1 MKGPVSAPPVDVQ
14 FAQKLAANDK
24 KDRDRAV
31 KKLKKWFG
39 ARSSGFPQDEL
50 MRIWKGL
57 FYCYWMSDK
66 PLVQEE
72 LAENISSMV
81 ASFQTSQDGLGF
93 VQAFAKTF
101 QREWFGVDRWRMDKT
116 MMLVRRFLRHSLKL
130 VAKAEWE
137 EVLLEAFIDV
147 IRKEVILTDP
157 ANASLGFQL
166 HFTDVFL
173 EEVAKVGG
181 EDLPAKVV
189 GKLVQPW
196 VDLVATSTDLRLIV
210 HTEERIFNHLLRQSD
225 PGIKYQMEEDGLEEE
240 EEEVSEAN
248 GAENGSTENGNKN
261 GHKNG
266 DGESDEE
273 EDDNDGE
280 GSAEDP
286 RAGRVSVVI
295 PQVAVDYAGIADNLF
310 QLGSKEN
317 MRKSNRDMLYRVS
330 KKFKDVAANIFPL
343 GPNLEELESIE
354 IPKISVKKS
363 AAELAKRQAQIRREN
378 LESKKRAKKMKLK
391 EEEAPSSG
399 EESGK
404 TNGKAGSE
412 EEEVHDEEEE
422 DENATLE
429 QKVGESDE
437 EKDDEEDEPTEKK
450 VKRENQ
456 KKKKQERKRKKREA
470 LLKAALE
477 KAEQEKKME
486 NQLGH
491 DLEINSALVKKNVEG
506 KDKKRKHDTPITN
519 GHSSP
524 VKKAKIENAESNG
537 EVKSMDINQNL
548 PEQTKKK
555 KKKKNKEKINGT
567 EAKEDVKKVEEKE
580 PNSSNSILQEVP
592 VKELSKPISES
603 DSPVE
608 ATESDTKNVQV
619 GESDA
624 DKKLKKK
631 KKKLKKEMHRIDS
644 DISFSAPSL
653 SKTNLSLAEKQT
665 PAPMTPIIEADSPT
679 PMTPKAESPK
689 STPETELKS
698 KANPSEE
705 TPRLKKKKMKKSKGM
720 ASLQEGT
727 PNKVFEEPTWDSP
740 LLPGEQELVLPNKS
754 YKGPEKLAPPATAP
768 EISGFEPSQ
777 ITPVK
782 SFTSTF
788 LKKAVSKS
796 GTPKKSK
803 KERLLEESAKKE
815 LSNSAPQKKRINF
828 ALTQNKAQ
836 DFVEHL
842 RQVKS
847 SPQTP
852 HDPDKKPTKKLLKK
866 KESLESSA
874 KKLNPVG
881 LNTQLNSR
889 SKTAKILQKRAR
901 AMDFF

>member
-1 MKGPVSAPPVDVQ
+1 
-14 FAQKLAANDK
+14 
-24 KDRDRAV
+24 
-31 KKLKKWFG
+31 
-39 ARSSGFPQDEL
+39 

-72 LAENISSMV
+72 LAESISGMIK
-81 ASFQTSQDGLGF
+81 SFQSNQDSLGF
-93 VQAFAKTF
+93 FQAFAKTF

-116 MMLVRRFLRHSLKL
+116 MMFVRRFLRQSLKQI
-130 VAKAEWE
+130 ANADWE
-137 EVLLEAFIDV
+137 ESLLESFIEV
-147 IRKEVILTDP
+147 VRKEVVLTDP

-196 VDLVATSTDLRLIV
+196 VELVATSTDLRLIE

-225 PGIKYQMEEDGLEEE
+225 PGIKYQMEEDGIEEE
-240 EEEVSEAN
+240 DEEVSEEN
-248 GAENGSTENGNKN
+248 GAENGSIENGHEN

-266 DGESDEE
+266 DGESDDEEEE
-273 EDDNDGE
+273 EDNNEE
-280 GSAEDP
+280 GGAEDP

-295 PQVAVDYAGIADNLF
+295 PQVAVDYTGIADNLF
-310 QLGSKEN
+310 QLGSKQN

-391 EEEAPSSG
+391 GEEAPSSG

-470 LLKAALE
+470 LLKAALD

-486 NQLGH
+486 SQLGH
-491 DLEINSALVKKNVEG
+491 DLEVNSALVKKNVEG

-524 VKKAKIENAESNG
+524 VKKAKIENTESNG
-537 EVKSMDINQNL
+537 EVKAMDINQNL

-555 KKKKNKEKINGT
+555 KKKKNKEKVNGT
-567 EAKEDVKKVEEKE
+567 ETKEGVQKVDKKE
-580 PNSSNSILQEVP
+580 PNDIEQTSNSILQEVP
-592 VKELSKPISES
+592 VKELSKPISEG

-608 ATESDTKNVQV
+608 AIKSEMEDVQV

-653 SKTNLSLAEKQT
+653 SKTNLSLAEKPI
-665 PAPMTPIIEADSPT
+665 PAPMTPIAEADTPT
-679 PMTPKAESPK
+679 PAHMTPTSESVKAS
-689 STPETELKS
+689 PETTLKS
-698 KANPSEE
+698 KASPSEE

-720 ASLQEGT
+720 ASLQENT

-754 YKGPEKLAPPATAP
+754 YMGPEKLAPAAAAP

-803 KERLLEESAKKE
+803 KERLLDESSRKE